1 MPLRLSPALLAIS
14 LFSVVSPVAAQ
25 SNPPALGPLACGALY
40 VGGEINNPFTARR
53 ITSTMGRSATDPR
66 MPEILEIV
74 ARDSAGRV
82 RIEKHPGT
90 AGQNGSDPVV
100 LHTRDGGQIN
110 TTHAE
115 LNTLTM
121 IFDCFDGKMITLQPG
136 MKIAHLR
143 AGRAMQPSLQAEHPY
158 SFFFTS
164 SLRHN
169 PTADVFAED
178 LGHKTIEGID
188 ALGVK
193 TTQIGSEEDEWKGKP
208 IRILEKWVSDELAAM
223 LVETVIDLKKDM
235 ETTSRLTDVS
245 RVEPDASLFE
255 IPAGYNQS
263 NACRDAVPG
272 WRWEVGRGSAK
283 TLTQV
288 LGSTFRRLDSR
299 PAAVN
304 GAWQTDMKI
313 DAISS

>member
-1 MPLRLSPALLAIS
+1 MPLRLSLALLTIS
-14 LFSVVSPVAAQ
+14 LVSIVSSVAAQ
-25 SNPPALGPLACGALY
+25 SNPPAPDPQACGALY
-40 VGGEINNPFTARR
+40 VGREINNPFTARR
-53 ITSTMGRSATDPR
+53 ITNTMGRSATDAPR

-121 IFDCFDGKMITLQPG
+121 IFDCSDGKMITLQPG
-136 MKIAHLR
+136 MRIAHLR
-143 AGRAMQPSLQAEHPY
+143 DGPPVQPSLQVEHPY

-164 SLRHN
+164 LVRHN

-193 TTQIGSEEDEWKGKP
+193 TTQIGSEEDERKGKP
-208 IRILEKWVSDELAAM
+208 IRILEKWASDELAAM
-223 LVETVIDLKKDM
+223 LAETVIDLKKNM
-235 ETTSRLTDVS
+235 ETASRLTDVS

-255 IPAGYNQS
+255 IPAGYKINPTPAEMPFQ
-263 NACRDAVPG
+263 
-272 WRWEVGRGSAK
+272 VGAGKSA
-283 TLTQV
+283 
-288 LGSTFRRLDSR
+288 
-299 PAAVN
+299 AA
-304 GAWQTDMKI
+304 QPKH
-313 DAISS
+313 

>member
-1 MPLRLSPALLAIS
+1 MPLRLSLALLTIS
-14 LFSVVSPVAAQ
+14 LFFITASVAAQ
-25 SNPPALGPLACGALY
+25 SNPPAQHPQACGVLY
-40 VGGEINNPFTARR
+40 VGREINNPFTARR
-53 ITSTMGRSATDPR
+53 ITKTTGRSATNVPR

-74 ARDSAGRV
+74 ARDSTGRM
-82 RIEKHPGT
+82 RIEKHPDT

-110 TTHAE
+110 TTHSE
-115 LNTLTM
+115 LNALTM
-121 IFDCFDGKMITLQPG
+121 IFDCPDGKMITLQPG
-136 MKIAHLR
+136 MRIAHLYE
-143 AGRAMQPSLQAEHPY
+143 GRAIQPGLQAEHPY

-208 IRILEKWVSDELAAM
+208 IRIFETWVSDDLAAA
-223 LVETVIDLKKDM
+223 LVETVIDLKKNM
-235 ETTSRLTDVS
+235 ETTSRLADVS

-255 IPAGYNQS
+255 IPAGYKINPTPAEMPFQV
-263 NACRDAVPG
+263 DARKSV
-272 WRWEVGRGSAK
+272 
-283 TLTQV
+283 
-288 LGSTFRRLDSR
+288 
-299 PAAVN
+299 AV
-304 GAWQTDMKI
+304 QPKQ
-313 DAISS
+313 